1 MSSHPVATSHLQA
14 TKRGEEV
21 DEAGNETAPRNK
33 HFREMHEEANAMSAK
48 GDALSNGNLTFAGIP
63 IEVPGNATDRLAAR
77 EKLFDVLAKRV
88 DGILGHA
95 LGVNGSASSP
105 SAAAAA
111 AAAAA
116 VSRLLSAQDARR
128 SLRRHPCL
136 RHLQVSAGNLS
147 NASHGRWKWIK
158 C

>member
-1 MSSHPVATSHLQA
+1 MPSHYVSSHPVDTAHLQA

-33 HFREMHEEANAMSAK
+33 HFRELHEEANAMSAK

-95 LGVNGSASSP
+95 VGVNGSASSP

-111 AAAAA
+111 A
-116 VSRLLSAQDARR
+116 RR
-128 SLRRHPCL
+128 SLRHHPCL